1 MRPDPR
7 VGLLRELGDPTRLR
21 VVDHLSNVGAATVS
35 ELAAALGVSLTALSN
50 HLKRLRDAGLLTATA
65 SGRHVIYELA
75 DDGLQSLLPLL
86 DRLTGRL
93 APEPLEPPSTPRAAA
108 STCYDHLAGRLG
120 VELFARLLAL
130 GAIRERPD
138 GTVELGDDP
147 APFTALGVKVPEPG
161 RRRFA
166 FECLD
171 AIHHRPHLGGALG
184 AATLAALEQRGW
196 VTAGDDRV
204 VSITPA
210 GPPRTQGGNRARA
223 SPATVMASQRR
234 VR

>member
-1 MRPDPR
+1 M
-7 VGLLRELGDPTRLR
+7 
-21 VVDHLSNVGAATVS
+21 
-35 ELAAALGVSLTALSN
+35 
-50 HLKRLRDAGLLTATA
+50 
-65 SGRHVIYELA
+65 IYELA

-210 GPPRTQGGNRARA
+210 GRRGLKAA
-223 SPATVMASQRR
+223 IELEPAQRP
-234 VR
+234 